1 MSEMTVSQAAEV
13 VAHAITHHDV
23 HQIVLD
29 IGVGAEDWRGA
40 LCQGVALW
48 SQYMYSADF
57 GGEPY
62 FRADWQYGEA
72 ASVWMA
78 LILNITDGNY
88 CGPTARQ
95 LQLEDISAMAREGM
109 TGSVVDVLGRASK
122 PGVRA
127 YCRAVR
133 HGYEVPTGVGED
145 FFEVVSQD
153 VAAAIRSWFTDI
165 EFIPKI
171 SPIASEQVVA

>member
-1 MSEMTVSQAAEV
+1 MTVSQAAEV

-23 HQIVLD
+23 HQIWLD
-29 IGVGAEDWRGA
+29 IGVGADDWEGA
-40 LCQGVALW
+40 LCQGFALW
-48 SQYMYSADF
+48 SQYIHSADF
-57 GGEPY
+57 GDEPY
-62 FRADWQYGEA
+62 FRDDWQYVEA

-78 LILNITDGNY
+78 LILNITDRNY
-88 CGPTARQ
+88 CGPTARE

-133 HGYEVPTGVGED
+133 KGYGVPTGVGED
-145 FFEVVSQD
+145 FFATVSRD
-153 VAAAIRSWFTDI
+153 VAAAIGSWFADI
-165 EFIPKI
+165 EFIPKV
-171 SPIASEQVVA
+171 SPIPSEQVLA